1 MTVVGRVAEIRRYP
15 VKSMLGESIRR
26 TDVSERGLA
35 GDRGYALVDTKTG
48 KIVSA
53 KRPRLWGKMFELHAR
68 FRSEPTAAPLP
79 PVVIDGAGASIASDD
94 PNADEALSRILG
106 RKVRL
111 VTALPDTGMLEE
123 VWIEEKNADPY
134 GPVIGEEGPDRL
146 IEIPASLGAP
156 QGTFFDYASI
166 HLVTTATLGALSAAY
181 PDGRFDTRRFR
192 PNLVIEVASD
202 GFVENDWLG
211 HTLRIGDVEIQ
222 ANVPTPRCVMTT
234 LPQEDLPKD
243 TGILRAAAQANPLD
257 FGPFVKQPCVGLY
270 ADVAGGGS
278 IAVGD
283 EVVLDGS

>member
-15 VKSMLGESIRR
+15 VKSMLGESIARA
-26 TDVSERGLA
+26 DVSERGLA
-35 GDRGYALVDTKTG
+35 GDRGYALVDAETG

-53 KRPRLWGKMFELHAR
+53 KRPRLWGKMFELHAGY
-68 FRSEPTAAPLP
+68 RSEPADTTLP
-79 PVVIDGAGASIASDD
+79 AVIIKGSGASIASDD
-94 PNADEALSRILG
+94 PNADEALSDILG

-111 VTALPDTGMLEE
+111 ITTLPDVGMLEE
-123 VWIEEKNADPY
+123 VWIDEKNADPY
-134 GPVIGEEGPDRL
+134 GPVIGEEGSDRL

-156 QGTFFDYASI
+156 HGTFFDYASI

-181 PDGRFDTRRFR
+181 PDGRFDARRFR
-192 PNLVIEVASD
+192 PNLVVEVAGK

-270 ADVAGGGS
+270 ADVAAGGV
-278 IAVGD
+278 VGIGD
-283 EVVLDGS
+283 TVAID